1 MYKDTEQ
8 CMQQIKFLFIP
19 KNPDWRTSD
28 DCKPTRKEWKE
39 QLRKYPKW
47 DDAYEFAFGKYQ
59 ACSLAAD
66 KGQIN
71 RDKVESKF
79 VESTFREI
87 PVSEFTTGLSL
98 RDISYSKG
106 YERCDMVSSSVFLCN
121 SKLTKDID
129 TILWER
135 HEGKEIILDVELLQI
150 AVDYRNLF
158 MQVLELSP
166 ERARMNVHRFSHF

>member
-1 MYKDTEQ
+1 
-8 CMQQIKFLFIP
+8 MQSQEIKFLFIP

-28 DCKPTRKEWKE
+28 VYKPTRKEWKE
-39 QLRKYPKW
+39 QLRKFSKW
-47 DDAYEFAFGKYQ
+47 DDAYEVGFGKHQ

-79 VESTFREI
+79 IESTFREI
-87 PVSEFTTGLSL
+87 PISEFTTSLTL

-106 YERCDMVSSSVFLCN
+106 YERCEMVSRSVFLGN

-129 TILWER
+129 TILWEL
-135 HEGKEIILDVELLQI
+135 HEGEKEIILDVELLQI
-150 AVDYRNLF
+150 AVDHRNLF

-166 ERARMNVHRFSHF
+166 ERARNVHRFSHF